1 MNPSHGRGLWLMV
14 VATLLWSTAGVVT
27 RHLDNA
33 QTFEVTFW
41 RSLFAAAAA
50 ALIFQLRQGGGG
62 WRRIPW
68 RSPLYWAA
76 AVCWSVMF
84 TAFMVGLT
92 LTTTANVL
100 AMLAAGP
107 LVSALMSTWVTGHSL
122 PARTWWAIGVASA
135 GIFWMFGA
143 KLALGQDQAAL
154 GMGVALLAPL
164 AGGAQWTIAQHS
176 RMRGLNLDLMPS
188 VMAGALISAL
198 VTAPLALPGVA
209 TGWDITWLGILGAFQ
224 LALPCSLAV
233 VASRV
238 LKAAEMSLVGQ
249 LEIIFGVALAWLG
262 AGEVPGP
269 NVLAGGAL
277 VLLALSVNEALSLRS
292 RQRERRTTTHTPST

>member
-1 MNPSHGRGLWLMV
+1 MSPSHGRGLWLMV
-14 VATLLWSTAGVVT
+14 VATFLWSTAGVVT
-27 RHLDNA
+27 RHLDHA

-41 RSLFAAAAA
+41 RSLFAALAA
-50 ALIFQLRQGGGG
+50 ALLFQLRQGGSG

-68 RSPLYWAA
+68 QSPLYWGA

-84 TAFMVGLT
+84 TAFMVALT
-92 LTTTANVL
+92 ITSTANVL

-107 LVSALMSTWVTGHSL
+107 LVSAVMSTWVTGHRL
-122 PARTWWAIGVASA
+122 PARTWWAIALASL
-135 GIFWMFGA
+135 GILWMFGA
-143 KLALGQDQAAL
+143 KLALGEDRAAL
-154 GMGVALLAPL
+154 GMAIALLAPF

-176 RMRGLNLDLMPS
+176 HMRGLEIDLVPS
-188 VMAGALISAL
+188 VMAGAFLSAL

-209 TGWDITWLGILGAFQ
+209 TAWDITALGLLGAFQ
-224 LALPCSLAV
+224 LAVPSTLAV

-262 AGEVPGP
+262 ANEVPGP
-269 NVLAGGAL
+269 NVLAGGAMVL
-277 VLLALSVNEALSLRS
+277 VALSINEALSMRG
-292 RQRERRTTTHTPST
+292 RQQARRANPQHG